1 MKAVSGGTPAVAR
14 IRSAAAL
21 CKRRPAAIVARAAW
35 DARIMRVP
43 EWLKSTITV
52 LIGVAASF
60 VFAWAAIY
68 IVIELAEL
76 LE

>member
-1 MKAVSGGTPAVAR
+1 
-14 IRSAAAL
+14 
-21 CKRRPAAIVARAAW
+21 
-35 DARIMRVP
+35 MRVP